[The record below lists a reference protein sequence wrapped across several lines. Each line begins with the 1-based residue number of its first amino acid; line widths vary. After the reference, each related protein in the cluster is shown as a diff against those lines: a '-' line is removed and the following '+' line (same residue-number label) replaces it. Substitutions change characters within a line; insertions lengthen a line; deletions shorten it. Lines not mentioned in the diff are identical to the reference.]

1 MLSSF
6 SSYKELSN
14 DITLLERHKT
24 AKRGCGHPH
33 FQIQAG

>member
-6 SSYKELSN
+6 SSYKELY
-14 DITLLERHKT
+14 DYIILLECHKT